1 MSSQR
6 PENNLETLRKGFG
19 SPPVDILSS
28 TRIDNKEIRI
38 DASIREIARPLRYAV
53 SIGIRLSSA
62 VLETVQRSPTW
73 TYYYHYR
80 TVNFALDQAALAIAG
95 ICQRMGYTA
104 LPIPASQVLD
114 WDRLLGHLSH
124 REVGAMAGL
133 GWKGRNNLLV
143 NGKYGSQVR
152 YATILTDMPLPDCGE
167 SAPEGGC
174 GECKRCIKVCPVGAI
189 KEDPDDFDLDKCAA
203 QLRRFSKSEKIN
215 SLICGLCLRVCGG
228 EKTEKTVTY

>member
-6 PENNLETLRKGFG
+6 PENNLETLRKGFDAQA
-19 SPPVDILSS
+19 VDILAS
-28 TRIDNKEIRI
+28 TRIANKDLRI
-38 DASIREIARPLRYAV
+38 DDSIRKIAQPLKYAV
-53 SIGIRLSSA
+53 LIGIRLSSA
-62 VLETVQRSPTW
+62 VLATVKTKPTW

-95 ICQRMGYTA
+95 KCQRMGYTA

-114 WDRLLGHLSH
+114 WDRLRGHLSH
-124 REVGAMAGL
+124 REIGAMAGV

-143 NGKYGSQVR
+143 TGEYGSQVR
-152 YATILTDMPLPDCGE
+152 YTTILTDLPLPDCGE
-167 SAPEGGC
+167 GAVTDSC
-174 GECKRCIKVCPVGAI
+174 GSCKRCIEVCPVGAI
-189 KEDPDDFDLDKCAA
+189 KEDPDGFDLDKCAA

-228 EKTEKTVTY
+228 NND

>member
-6 PENNLETLRKGFG
+6 PENNLETLRKGFDT
-19 SPPVDILSS
+19 PAVDLLAS
-28 TRIDNKEIRI
+28 TRIDNKDLQI
-38 DASIREIARPLRYAV
+38 DDSISEIARPLKYAV
-53 SIGIRLSSA
+53 SIGIRLSPA
-62 VLETVQRSPTW
+62 VLETVRTSPTW

-95 ICQRMGYTA
+95 SCQRMGYTA

-124 REVGAMAGL
+124 REIGAMAGL

-143 NGKYGSQVR
+143 TGKYGSQVR
-152 YATILTDMPLPDCGE
+152 YTTILTDMPLPDC
-167 SAPEGGC
+167 SEGVLTGDC
-174 GECKRCIKVCPVGAI
+174 GACKRCIRVCPVGAI

-228 EKTEKTVTY
+228 EKTEKTVPY

>member
-6 PENNLETLRKGFG
+6 PENNLATLRKGFG
-19 SPPVDILSS
+19 APAVDILTS
-28 TRIDNKEIRI
+28 TRIDDKDLQI
-38 DASIREIARPLRYAV
+38 DDSIREIAQPLGYAV
-53 SIGIRLSSA
+53 SIGVRLSSA
-62 VLETVQRSPTW
+62 VLETVKTAPTW

-95 ICQRMGYTA
+95 KCQRMGYTA
-104 LPIPASQVLD
+104 FPIPASQILD

-143 NGKYGSQVR
+143 TGKYGSQMR
-152 YATILTDMPLPDCGE
+152 YATILTDLPLPDCGKDAVAG
-167 SAPEGGC
+167 SC
-174 GECKRCIKVCPVGAI
+174 GSCKKCIEVCPVGAI

-203 QLRRFSKSEKIN
+203 QLRRFSKSWKIN
-215 SLICGLCLRVCGG
+215 TLICGLCLRVCGG
-228 EKTEKTVTY
+228 NNTEQIDIY